1 MKRVNSN
8 TNIKISSNS
17 DDVTGLVDK
26 KLTFFNDIIQKTI
39 LNVQK
44 NKLLGMS
51 TTNDV
56 NSCIGLINLISEK
69 IKIFSKKVTTDIMV
83 SNLQT
88 INNDISA
95 LLKIYGTELLE
106 DLITICFGNDKV
118 FINDES
124 DLIKY
129 DLLKKYFHP
138 TSYKILNSKIKP
150 EESKESKESK
160 ENDECMNEKSNNFE
174 CSDIS
179 ISSKNFRD
187 KVYGMKL
194 YIRNISSKKNLI
206 IYGMVDDVIMHLMDN
221 NYINKKMKYVKD
233 NLPQDAVFQD
243 DTFYRYLISLSLKD
257 LLIHEYSDIYSKY
270 MGYVRQ
276 HKLFRQKTLN
286 NMVKEFVSGELFVK
300 RNMLIQLL
308 INSDTYENK
317 YMAYLLYDLLSNDVN
332 GIVDTQEQSSIFDSF
347 TFPLKQYFK
356 DAMKKT
362 TDYTNE
368 LAHFD
373 INKIPLEQQIC
384 LMKASENVK
393 EKAMIKLKE
402 VKSKSEDSGSKA
414 RQYLDGLLNIPFN
427 IYIKEPVLYLM
438 DENRK
443 YFKELVKNIKDMSK
457 DTYTSIEIIQYLKKI
472 NNTTLVQGIEN
483 IVDSSY
489 LIEKL
494 LEVWNKF
501 DKSEL
506 KYLITVINSNIKKY
520 SNKTKKINYSGKT
533 MHELK
538 DSLIEFINSC
548 YKDITVNFQLLNEI
562 SMLYLNKGILLS
574 NENDVIKIN
583 NNFKLITEYIKNVK
597 NILDK
602 SVYGHEKAKH
612 QIERIIGQW
621 INGEQNGYCFG
632 FEGPPGVGK
641 TSLSKHGLSNCLK
654 DENGNSRPFAMIQ
667 LGGDS
672 NGSTLNGHNYTYVGS
687 TWGSIVQIL
696 MDKKCMNPI
705 IFIDEID
712 KISRTEHGKEIVGI
726 LTHLLDPTQNDIFQ
740 DKYFSGIHLDLSKAL
755 FILSY
760 NDVDAIDKVLL
771 DRIHRIKFESLSL
784 EDKLV
789 ISKTHMLPEVY
800 KKFGLE
806 NIIDINDDTLKF
818 IIENYTCES
827 GVRKLKEKLFEIVG
841 EINVN
846 ILKNID
852 TDYVFPIKISIDDVK
867 TKYFKDK
874 PEVKIKLIHNHPEI
888 GIINCLWANS
898 LGQGGILPT
907 NGRFIP
913 SDKFF
918 DLRLTGLLDDMMK
931 ESMYVA
937 QTLSWNLT
945 NIKVQ
950 EELRERYDGTYKY
963 GFHLHAGDGS
973 IHKSGTSA
981 GIAIS
986 ILIYSLLNNLKINN
1000 TFGVTGEAN
1009 LDGSVNEIGALKY
1022 KFIGGIKAGIKS
1034 FIFPKENLKDY
1045 NDFMEKYG
1053 KTDIVDGI
1061 SFYPIS
1067 HIKEAF
1073 DLIFV

>member
-8 TNIKISSNS
+8 TNIKISANGE
-17 DDVTGLVDK
+17 DVMGLVDK
-26 KLTFFNDIIQKTI
+26 KILFFNDIIQKTI

-44 NKLLGMS
+44 NKLLGLLTM
-51 TTNDV
+51 TDI
-56 NSCIGLINLISEK
+56 NSCISLINLISEK
-69 IKIFSKKVTTDIMV
+69 IKLFPKKISTDMMV
-83 SNLQT
+83 NNLQT

-95 LLKIYGTELLE
+95 LLKIYGTESLE

-118 FINDES
+118 FINDEA

-150 EESKESKESK
+150 DESKEKEK
-160 ENDECMNEKSNNFE
+160 DDEYVNEKSNNFE

-179 ISSKNFRD
+179 LSSKNFHD

-194 YIRNISSKKNLI
+194 YIRNTSSKKNLI
-206 IYGMVDDVIMHLMDN
+206 IYGVVDDVIMHFLDN
-221 NYINKKMKYVKD
+221 PYINKKMKCVKD
-233 NLPQDAVFQD
+233 NMPQDAIFQG

-257 LLIHEYSDIYSKY
+257 LLINEYSDIYSKY
-270 MGYVRQ
+270 VGCVSQ

-286 NMVKEFVSGELFVK
+286 QMVKEFVAGELYVK
-300 RNMLIQLL
+300 RTMLNQLL

-332 GIVDTQEQSSIFDSF
+332 GSVDTQEQTSLFDSF
-347 TFPLKQYFK
+347 TFPIKQYFK

-362 TDYTNE
+362 TEYTNE
-368 LAHFD
+368 LSNFD

-384 LMKASENVK
+384 LMKTTETVK

-414 RQYLDGLLNIPFN
+414 RQYLDGLLKIPFD
-427 IYIKEPVLYLM
+427 IYVKEPILYLM

-472 NNTTLVQGIEN
+472 NNTVLVKGIEN
-483 IVDSSY
+483 IVDSSS
-489 LIEKL
+489 LIENL
-494 LEVWNKF
+494 LDVWNKF

-520 SNKTKKINYSGKT
+520 SNKNKKINYSGKT
-533 MHELK
+533 VIELK
-538 DSLIEFINSC
+538 DSLTEFINLC
-548 YKDITVNFQLLNEI
+548 YKDISVNFQVLNEI
-562 SMLYLNKGILLS
+562 SVLYLNKSILIS
-574 NENDVIKIN
+574 NEQDVIKIN
-583 NNFKLITEYIKNVK
+583 TNFKLITEYIKNVK
-597 NILDK
+597 TVLDE
-602 SVYGHEKAKH
+602 SVYGHEKAKQ

-667 LGGDS
+667 MGGDS

-726 LTHLLDPTQNDIFQ
+726 LTHLLDPTQNDVFQ
-740 DKYFSGIHLDLSKAL
+740 DKYFSGINLDLSKAL

-760 NDVDAIDKVLL
+760 NDVDAIDKILL

-852 TDYVFPIKISIDDVK
+852 TDYVFPIKISIEDVK

-874 PEVKIKLIHNHPEI
+874 QEVKIKMVHDKPEV

-898 LGQGGILPT
+898 LGHGGILPA

-937 QTLSWNLT
+937 QTLAWNLT
-945 NIKVQ
+945 DIKVQ
-950 EELRERYDGTYKY
+950 DGLREKYDGNYKY
-963 GFHLHAGDGS
+963 GFHLHSGDGS
-973 IHKSGTSA
+973 INKSGTSA

-1045 NDFMEKYG
+1045 NEFMEKYG
-1053 KTDIVDGI
+1053 KTDMVNGI

-1073 DLIFV
+1073 DLILI

>member
-1 MKRVNSN
+1 MKKINSL
-8 TNIKISSNS
+8 TNIKISNTIE
-17 DDVTGLVDK
+17 DVLVLVDK
-26 KLTFFNDIIQKTI
+26 KIFFFNDIIQKTV

-44 NKLLGMS
+44 NKLLGLLS
-51 TTNDV
+51 VNDI
-56 NSCIGLINLISEK
+56 NSCINMINNISDK
-69 IKIFSKKVTTDIMV
+69 LKNFSKKDAIDIMV
-83 SNLQT
+83 NNLQL
-88 INNDISA
+88 INNDVST
-95 LLKIYGTELLE
+95 LLKTYGTESLE

-118 FINDES
+118 FINDE
-124 DLIKY
+124 DDIIKY
-129 DLLKKYFHP
+129 ELLNKYFHP
-138 TSYKILNSKIKP
+138 TSYKILNIKV
-150 EESKESKESK
+150 KDM
-160 ENDECMNEKSNNFE
+160 ENDKKEYVNEKLTNFV
-174 CSDIS
+174 CSDVI
-179 ISSKNFRD
+179 SKNFYE
-187 KVYGMKL
+187 KIYGMKL
-194 YIRNISSKKNLI
+194 YLCNASSKKNLI
-206 IYGMVDDVIMHLMDN
+206 IYGVVDDMIMQILDN
-221 NYINKKMKYVKD
+221 PYINKKMKYVKD
-233 NLPQDAVFQD
+233 NLPQDVVFKGD
-243 DTFYRYLISLSLKD
+243 VFYRYLNSLSLKD
-257 LLIHEYSDIYSKY
+257 LMINEYSDIYSKY
-270 MGYVRQ
+270 VGYVSQ

-286 NMVKEFVSGELFVK
+286 QMVKEFVSNELYLK
-300 RNMLIQLL
+300 RNMLVQLL

-332 GIVDTQEQSSIFDSF
+332 GSVDTQEQVALFDSF

-356 DAMKKT
+356 KAMKKT
-362 TDYTNE
+362 TEYTND
-368 LAHFD
+368 LSNFD

-384 LMKASENVK
+384 LMKTTDNVK

-414 RQYLDGLLNIPFN
+414 RQYLDGLLKIPFG

-443 YFKELVKNIKDMSK
+443 HFKELVKNVKDMTK
-457 DTYTSIEIIQYLKKI
+457 DTYTSIEIIQYLKKM
-472 NNTTLVQGIEN
+472 NTSTKEN
-483 IVDSSY
+483 IIGSSII
-489 LIEKL
+489 IEKL
-494 LEVWNKF
+494 MGIWGIYNKS
-501 DKSEL
+501 KL
-506 KYLITVINSNIKKY
+506 KHLITVLNSNIKKY
-520 SNKTKKINYSGKT
+520 SKTIKKINYSNKT
-533 MHELK
+533 IIELK
-538 DSLIEFINSC
+538 DSILGFINSC
-548 YKDITVNFQLLNEI
+548 YEDISLNFQLLNEI
-562 SMLYLNKGILLS
+562 SMLYLNKGIIIS
-574 NENDVIKIN
+574 NEQDVVKIN
-583 NNFKLITEYIKNVK
+583 TNFGLITNYITNVK
-597 NILDK
+597 TILDE
-602 SVYGHEKAKH
+602 SVYGHDKAKQ

-632 FEGPPGVGK
+632 FEGAPGCGK
-641 TSLSKHGLSNCLK
+641 TTMAKYGISKCLK
-654 DENGNSRPFAMIQ
+654 DEDGNSRPFAMIQ

-712 KISRTEHGKEIVGI
+712 KISRTEHGKEITGI

-740 DKYFSGIHLDLSKAL
+740 DKYFSGINIDLSKAL

-760 NDVDAIDKVLL
+760 NDVDAIDKILL
-771 DRIHRIKFESLSL
+771 DRIHRVKFDSLSL

-806 NIIDINDDTLKF
+806 NVIDIDDDTLKF

-841 EINVN
+841 EINLN

-852 TDYVFPIKISIDDVK
+852 KDNVYEFPIKISIEDIK
-867 TKYFKDK
+867 TRYFKDNQ
-874 PEVKIKLIHNHPEI
+874 EVKIKLVHDNPEV

-907 NGRFIP
+907 NGKFIH
-913 SDKFF
+913 SNKFF
-918 DLRLTGLLDDMMK
+918 ELRLTGLLDDMMK

-937 QTLSWNLT
+937 QTLAWNLT
-945 NIKVQ
+945 DIKVQ
-950 EELRERYDGTYKY
+950 EDMREKYDGKYKY
-963 GFHLHAGDGS
+963 GFHLHSGDGS
-973 IHKSGTSA
+973 INKSGTSA

-986 ILIYSLLNNLKINN
+986 ILMYSLINNLKINN

-1053 KTDIVDGI
+1053 KTDMVKGI
-1061 SFYPIS
+1061 CFYPIS

-1073 DLIFV
+1073 DLIF

>member
-1 MKRVNSN
+1 MLNTDNIIELVN
-8 TNIKISSNS
+8 
-17 DDVTGLVDK
+17 K
-26 KLTFFNDIIQKTI
+26 KMIFFNDIIQKTI

-44 NKLLGMS
+44 NKLLGLIN
-51 TTNDV
+51 TNDI
-56 NSCIGLINLISEK
+56 NSCINLINNISDK
-69 IKIFSKKVTTDIMV
+69 IKAFSNKVTTDMMV
-83 SNLQT
+83 NNLQSV
-88 INNDISA
+88 NNDVSG

-106 DLITICFGNDKV
+106 DLITICFGNDKI
-118 FINDES
+118 FINGENDN
-124 DLIKY
+124 IKY

-138 TSYKILNSKIKP
+138 TGYKILNK
-150 EESKESKESK
+150 KEK
-160 ENDECMNEKSNNFE
+160 ENEKEDNKEKDEEYVEEKMNNFD

-179 ISSKNFRD
+179 ISKNFYE
-187 KVYGMKL
+187 KIHGVKL
-194 YIRNISSKKNLI
+194 YICNTSSKKKLI
-206 IYGMVDDVIMHLMDN
+206 IYGVVDDVIMQFLDN
-221 NYINKKMKYVKD
+221 PYINKKMKYIKD
-233 NLPQDAVFQD
+233 NLPQDVIFKGD
-243 DTFYRYLISLSLKD
+243 IFYRYLISLSLKD
-257 LLIHEYSDIYSKY
+257 LLINEYSDIYSKY
-270 MGYVRQ
+270 VGCISQ

-286 NMVKEFVSGELFVK
+286 QMVKEFVSCELYLK

-332 GIVDTQEQSSIFDSF
+332 GSVDTQEQTTIFDSF

-362 TDYTNE
+362 TEYTNE
-368 LAHFD
+368 LSNFD

-384 LMKASENVK
+384 LMKTSEMVK

-414 RQYLDGLLNIPFN
+414 RQYLDGLLKIPFG
-427 IYIKEPVLYLM
+427 IYIKEPVLNLM

-443 YFKELVKNIKDMSK
+443 YFKELVKNIKYMTK
-457 DTYTSIEIIQYLKKI
+457 DTYTSIEIIQYLKKM
-472 NNTTLVQGIEN
+472 NTSSKENIFESSIMIEN
-483 IVDSSY
+483 
-489 LIEKL
+489 LMG
-494 LEVWNKF
+494 VWSNF

-506 KYLITVINSNIKKY
+506 KYLITVLNSNIKKY
-520 SNKTKKINYSGKT
+520 SKKIKKINYSNK
-533 MHELK
+533 
-538 DSLIEFINSC
+538 SLIELKNLVLGFINSC
-548 YKDITVNFQLLNEI
+548 YENISENFQLLNEI
-562 SMLYLNKGILLS
+562 SMLYLNKSIMIS
-574 NENDVIKIN
+574 NQQDVVKIN
-583 NNFKLITEYIKNVK
+583 NNFGLITNYITNVK
-597 NILDK
+597 TILDE
-602 SVYGHEKAKH
+602 SIYGHDKAKQ

-632 FEGPPGVGK
+632 FEGVPGCGK
-641 TSLSKHGLSNCLK
+641 TTMAKYGISKCLK
-654 DENGNSRPFAMIQ
+654 DEYGNSRPFAMIQ
-667 LGGDS
+667 MGGDS

-712 KISRTEHGKEIVGI
+712 KISRTEHGKEITGI

-740 DKYFSGIHLDLSKAL
+740 DKYFSGINIDLSKAL

-760 NDVDAIDKVLL
+760 NDVDAIDKILL
-771 DRIHRIKFESLSL
+771 DRIHRVKFDSLSL
-784 EDKLV
+784 EDKLI

-806 NIIDINDDTLKF
+806 NIIDIDDITLKF

-841 EINVN
+841 EINLN

-852 TDYVFPIKISIDDVK
+852 KDNVYEFPIKISIEDIK
-867 TKYFKDK
+867 TRYFKDK
-874 PEVKIKLIHNHPEI
+874 QEVKIKLVHDTPMV
-888 GIINCLWANS
+888 GIINCLWANN

-907 NGRFIP
+907 NGRFIH

-918 DLRLTGLLDDMMK
+918 ELRMTGLLDDMMK

-937 QTLSWNLT
+937 QTLAWNLT
-945 NIKVQ
+945 DINVQ
-950 EELRERYDGTYKY
+950 EEMREKYDGKYKY
-963 GFHLHAGDGS
+963 GFHLHSGDGS
-973 IHKSGTSA
+973 INKSGTSA

-986 ILIYSLLNNLKINN
+986 ILMYSLINNLKINN

-1022 KFIGGIKAGIKS
+1022 KFMGGIKAGIKS

-1053 KTDIVDGI
+1053 KTDIVNGI
-1061 SFYPIS
+1061 NFYPIN

-1073 DLIFV
+1073 DLIF